1 MSSAGDE
8 GDNRGV
14 VGDVG
19 GDSVAAVAAAVCLC
33 RRWRQ
38 TDGGELRALGDVEG
52 YLSDGVTVSAP
63 GVSVQSGEGLSVSV
77 VSTASVLSGGCVVAE
92 AGELVIVSA
101 GRGCGS
107 RPDRAVG
114 GDSCGDTLATAGA
127 AVRVVSGDRLTEV
140 SG

>member
-1 MSSAGDE
+1 MSSAGGE

-101 GRGCGS
+101 GRG
-107 RPDRAVG
+107 
-114 GDSCGDTLATAGA
+114 LW
-127 AVRVVSGDRLTEV
+127 
-140 SG
+140 

>member
-1 MSSAGDE
+1 M
-8 GDNRGV
+8 
-14 VGDVG
+14 
-19 GDSVAAVAAAVCLC
+19 
-33 RRWRQ
+33 
-38 TDGGELRALGDVEG
+38 GDVEG

-107 RPDRAVG
+107 RRDRAVG

-127 AVRVVSGDRLTEV
+127 AVWVDGGDRLTEV
-140 SG
+140 SGRGGGGDGGDGGVGGDRGGDTLATAGAAVRVVSGDRRTEVSG